1 MIRKITSRQKRA
13 LKEFFEAVQEL
24 RDCQIIRSG
33 KYLGDIAE
41 FICQVAFGIV
51 LAKSGRQV
59 GHDGMLGKDKVQVKY
74 SGGNSR
80 TVDCGDP
87 DAYSILLIVLGPG
100 SVLRRD
106 AESCQFLI
114 YQLSNTDVFALKKND
129 GKYHCGKKSL
139 PPQPILR
146 L

>member
-1 MIRKITSRQKRA
+1 MTKKITPRQERA
-13 LKEFFEAVQEL
+13 LKDFFAAVQEM
-24 RDCQIIRSG
+24 RESKIIRSG

-51 LAKSGRQV
+51 LAKSGRQI
-59 GHDGMLGKDKVQVKY
+59 GHDGMLGEDKVQVKY
-74 SGGNSR
+74 SGGSSR

-87 DAYSILLIVLGPG
+87 HAYSILLIVVGPH
-100 SVLRRD
+100 SVMRGHG
-106 AESCQFLI
+106 ETGQFLI

-129 GKYHCGKKSL
+129 GKYHCGKKAL
-139 PPQPILR
+139 PPQPIMR